1 VVKDPNRPTTNHRA
15 PPRGSRTSRAKGG
28 TLIAERVLDVATHER
43 LLLDLDGY
51 RPDLCLRCGG
61 DVLHAHDYADRRPR
75 GAPDVA
81 AEIRIRRYICAN
93 KKCQAT
99 WRILPAFLARHLWR
113 AWPTVERVA
122 LSATLPAVAVPAT
135 PLAGATSATPPAVPA
150 TPLAV
155 PATPLAVATSATPLA
170 VPATP
175 LAGATSATPPAPI
188 PKRTAQRW
196 RARLASQAKQLV
208 VLLAGCCGTVLEAI
222 AKKAGLWAT
231 RAELVDVHA
240 RMTKTRFA
248 PGRRLADL
256 AALVHRLE
264 PGLRLM

>member
-1 VVKDPNRPTTNHRA
+1 VVKDPKHPTTNHRA
-15 PPRGSRTSRAKGG
+15 PPRGLRTSRTKGG
-28 TLIAERVLDVATHER
+28 TLIADHVHDAATHER
-43 LLLDLDGY
+43 VLADPDGY
-51 RPDLCLRCGG
+51 RPVRCLHCDG
-61 DVLHAHDYADRRPR
+61 DILHVHDYVGRRPR

-81 AEIRIRRYICAN
+81 TEICIRRYICAN
-93 KKCQAT
+93 KDCQAT

-113 AWPTVERVA
+113 VWPTVERVA
-122 LSATLPAVAVPAT
+122 LP
-135 PLAGATSATPPAVPA
+135 ATPPAVVPA

-155 PATPLAVATSATPLA
+155 PVATSATPLAVATSATPPA
-170 VPATP
+170 V
-175 LAGATSATPPAPI
+175 LATPPAPI

-208 VLLAGCCGTVLEAI
+208 VLLAVSGGSLLETI

-240 RMTKTRFA
+240 RTTESLLA